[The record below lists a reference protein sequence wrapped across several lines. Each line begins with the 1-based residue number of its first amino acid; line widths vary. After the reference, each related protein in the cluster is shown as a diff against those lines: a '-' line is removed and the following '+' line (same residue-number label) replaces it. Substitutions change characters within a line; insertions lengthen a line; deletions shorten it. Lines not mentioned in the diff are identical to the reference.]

1 MDGKKCVIIFPIV
14 GVVIMNNDE
23 SRRNA
28 PLFPMSSAMKL
39 TGLTA
44 RQVRHY
50 EAAGLIRP
58 ARSEGNHRL
67 FSMNDFE
74 KLLTIK
80 MMMEKGFTMKRIGEI
95 LGKDESHP
103 AGEILNYK
111 ELNRTLPNRGDL
123 SRFF

>member
-1 MDGKKCVIIFPIV
+1 
-14 GVVIMNNDE
+14 MNNDE

-28 PLFPMSSAMKL
+28 PVFPMSSAMKL

-44 RQVRHY
+44 RQIRYY
-50 EAAGLIRP
+50 ETAGLIVP
-58 ARSEGNHRL
+58 VRSEGNHRL

-80 MMMEKGFTMKRIGEI
+80 ILMEKGFTMKRIGEI
-95 LGKDESHP
+95 LDKDENHP
-103 AGEILNYK
+103 ADEILNYR
-111 ELNRTLPNRGDL
+111 ELNKALPNRGDL